1 MIGRTILTV
10 ARKETGILDIGGKRC
25 KNSMDIPLELMQGNI
40 IFKVKK
46 KKNHKIVNTVKIYF
60 RYEGKINCQKNK
72 I

>member
-25 KNSMDIPLELMQGNI
+25 KNSLDIPLELMQGNI

-46 KKNHKIVNTVKIYF
+46 KKKPQNSKYSENIFQI
-60 RYEGKINCQKNK
+60 
-72 I
+72 